1 VSVTATNA
9 GGSTTASSNPT
20 AVIDQVSAPPVVSP
34 PSGGG
39 GGSSSGG
46 GGGSFPDL
54 SVALSAD
61 QATAPAAGSEV
72 VYRVTVAD
80 KLGFGG
86 SFDVRLTFN
95 LAEGYTVTNT
105 YSDRGKG
112 CAGSLSPLVCDLD
125 WVSPLEDGHVVIWGK
140 VGQLGPQVLTASVTE
155 APGKANLADNNAT
168 LTLQPASQ
176 VAPTRKQPSAKRA
189 PVDPTCRNRSP
200 ERKRRAPREAA
211 DVEHQTERTQRHDDR
226 DRLAPALL
234 VHPDHR
240 DHRAGVDHPGQNEKN
255 GRGWDRTSDPSRV
268 KRVLSR

>member
-95 LAEGYTVTNT
+95 LPQGYTVTNT

-176 VAPTRKQPSAKRA
+176 VAPPPGNSPAQNVRQLTRLVVTGVPRERDALHAKLPTWSIRPSA
-189 PVDPTCRNRSP
+189 
-200 ERKRRAPREAA
+200 
-211 DVEHQTERTQRHDDR
+211 
-226 DRLAPALL
+226 L
-234 VHPDHR
+234 
-240 DHRAGVDHPGQNEKN
+240 
-255 GRGWDRTSDPSRV
+255 SDMTIEIA
-268 KRVLSR
+268 